1 MKIVIVGG
9 GLSGW
14 ISALILSNKHP
25 DISFT
30 IIESED
36 VKTIGV
42 GEGTTGHF
50 VPEIINENLGITYE
64 EFFRETKA
72 TPKMGIEF
80 NDWNELG
87 QSYFNPIDGS
97 ITQHDPIDTA
107 TMVNYL
113 LDSYLDAS
121 TLHGQLRRQGKTPFY
136 KGKHKLVTFATAL
149 HLDNA
154 ATISYLKKKSLNARN
169 LEIVNATVKNI
180 NRDPEGNVI
189 SLECGNNLTVEGDLF
204 IDCSGFSRIFSTKD
218 DWVSFKENLPMNKVT
233 VFTRPHNGDI
243 DLVTKANAASSGWMW
258 EIPTQERIGCG
269 YVHCDSFIDES
280 GVESEILSRYQ
291 DADIKRSFS
300 FDSGKLKKSWNNN
313 VVSLGLSYHFLEP
326 LQATNIHLTLMQLQI
341 LSVKCIVNDKERT
354 LNKYCIDHYNKV
366 VDDMIE
372 NFKHYINAHYTGRRT
387 DSEFWKMISKGDHI
401 TEFTKQIIGMAK
413 NRGMHRDDFTYT
425 FGSTGVALW
434 AYTIYGMGHVSR
446 EECLRVLTERRFY
459 EYGRKELLRVQE
471 MADTPMLSY
480 DELIAKISKV

>member
-1 MKIVIVGG
+1 MNIVIVGG

-14 ISALILSNKHP
+14 LSALILSKKHQ

-36 VKTIGV
+36 VKTVGV
-42 GEGTTGHF
+42 GEGTTAHF
-50 VPEIINENLGITYE
+50 VLDVINENNDISFD

-80 NDWNELG
+80 NDWSELRS
-87 QSYFNPIDGS
+87 SYFNPIDGS
-97 ITQHDPIDTA
+97 ISQHDPIDSA
-107 TMVNYL
+107 TMVNYV

-121 TLHGQLRRQGKTPFY
+121 TVLGCLRRRNKTSFY
-136 KGKHKLVTFATAL
+136 KGRHKLSAFSTAL

-154 ATISYLKKKSLNARN
+154 ATISYLKKKSLNAKN
-169 LEIVNATVKNI
+169 LNVLNATIKNI
-180 NRDPEGNVI
+180 NRDSQGNVI
-189 SLECGNNLTVEGDLF
+189 LLECENDLTVEGDLF
-204 IDCSGFSRIFSTKD
+204 IDCSGFSRIFSTKG
-218 DWVSFKENLPMNKVT
+218 DWISFKENLPMNRVT
-233 VFTRPHNGDI
+233 VFTRSHSGNI
-243 DLVTKANAASSGWMW
+243 DLVTKSNASSSGWMW

-280 GVESEILSRYQ
+280 GVESEILSRYP

-341 LSVKCIVNDKERT
+341 LSTRCIVNDKTRT
-354 LNKYCIDHYNKV
+354 LNKYCIDHYNTV

-401 TEFTKQIIGMAK
+401 TDFTKQIIGISR
-413 NRGMHRDDFTYT
+413 NRGLRRDDFTYT
-425 FGSTGVALW
+425 FGSAGIALW
-434 AYTIYGMGHVSR
+434 IYTIYGMGHVSKKD
-446 EECLRVLTERRFY
+446 CLRTLNENGLY
-459 EYGRKELLRVQE
+459 EDGRKKLLLVQD
-471 MADTPMLSY
+471 MADNPMLSY